1 MAQLSECHKFRFE
14 LTSAASL
21 QAVNALDGTLLDEYT
36 LTKPSNWSA
45 NSTVQASYFKTFE
58 GNFTETWAEEYGE
71 HHNVKGFWYMHETFS
86 AIVLIRKPLLA
97 IPWHDTL
104 WVHPLARHT
113 LGSRLFLLRCQ
124 AIKAP
129 QQQFAVQPCQMQM
142 LVIYQ
147 NMSLD
152 DAGGDVAGSD
162 ILNTAE
168 DQIFADNSSILAT
181 LANMTALA
189 VSCSCLPSMT
199 CSCDTSPPSPN
210 PCPSLE
216 IYALGEVT

>member
-86 AIVLIRKPLLA
+86 AIVLIR
-97 IPWHDTL
+97 
-104 WVHPLARHT
+104 
-113 LGSRLFLLRCQ
+113 
-124 AIKAP
+124 
-129 QQQFAVQPCQMQM
+129 
-142 LVIYQ
+142 
-147 NMSLD
+147 
-152 DAGGDVAGSD
+152 
-162 ILNTAE
+162 
-168 DQIFADNSSILAT
+168 
-181 LANMTALA
+181 
-189 VSCSCLPSMT
+189 
-199 CSCDTSPPSPN
+199 
-210 PCPSLE
+210 
-216 IYALGEVT
+216 